1 MGLMRNLLKIFS
13 FILPILPYIFLA
25 ITLLW
30 GGTFIYEKVTNFI
43 SSSFTS
49 MESSLRGEFEQEL
62 GNLSDEQRR
71 IFNAISDYGE
81 SVSIEYDRI
90 ESNLRA
96 RERALDERERRLE
109 RGQEYLNRRFT
120 ELQELT
126 DTADEFSIYTD
137 ELLRRYYNGEL
148 EISIYE
154 YLGRE

>member
-1 MGLMRNLLKIFS
+1 MRNLLKIFS

-90 ESNLRA
+90 ESNLHA

-120 ELQELT
+120 ELQKLT